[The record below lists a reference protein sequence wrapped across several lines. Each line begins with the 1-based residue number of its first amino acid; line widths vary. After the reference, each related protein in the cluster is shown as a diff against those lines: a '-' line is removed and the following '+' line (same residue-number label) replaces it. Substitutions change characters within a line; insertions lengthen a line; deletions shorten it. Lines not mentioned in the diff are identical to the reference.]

1 MKGYEAK
8 IVDGSREFSKVESL
22 KIKMLSGAIAIDDL
36 LKDSDNPII
45 EGVTD
50 WAELQIH
57 NENSKQDKDYSKYV
71 VLTENGDMF
80 ITGSE
85 SFWDSFRT
93 IYDTMNEG
101 EKETF
106 SVQVYAVKSTNF
118 AGEFFNCAIV

>member
-1 MKGYEAK
+1 MKGYEVK

-36 LKDSDNPII
+36 LKESSNPII

-50 WAELQIH
+50 WAELEIH
-57 NENSKQDKDYSKYV
+57 NENSKQDKDYSKFV
-71 VLTENGDMF
+71 IITENGDMY

-93 IYDTMNEG
+93 IYDTMCDG
-101 EKETF
+101 DKEIF
-106 SVQVYAVKSTNF
+106 SIQAYAVKSTNF

>member
-1 MKGYEAK
+1 MKGYEVK

-36 LKDSDNPII
+36 LKESANPII

-50 WAELQIH
+50 WAELEIH

-71 VLTENGDMF
+71 IITENGDMY

-93 IYDTMNEG
+93 IYDTMCDG
-101 EKETF
+101 DKEIF
-106 SVQVYAVKSTNF
+106 SIQVYAVKSSNF

>member
-1 MKGYEAK
+1 MKGYEVK

-22 KIKMLSGAIAIDDL
+22 KIKMLSDATPIDDL
-36 LKDSDNPII
+36 LKGGGKSII

-57 NENSKQDKDYSKYV
+57 NENSKQDKDYVKYV
-71 VLTENGDMF
+71 VITESSGMY

-93 IYDTMNEG
+93 IYDTMCDG
-101 EKETF
+101 DKEVF
-106 SVQVYAVKSTNF
+106 SIQVYAVKSTNF

>member
-1 MKGYEAK
+1 MKGYEVK

-36 LKDSDNPII
+36 LKESANPII

-50 WAELQIH
+50 WAELEIH

-71 VLTENGDMF
+71 IITENGDMY

-93 IYDTMNEG
+93 IYDTMCDG
-101 EKETF
+101 DKEIF
-106 SVQVYAVKSTNF
+106 SIQAYAVKSSNF